1 MNKSYSSG
9 QEQIPA
15 DHFSSRKL
23 GIVKDTESRDNEPQ
37 FYQKE
42 EQSNSDMNDQSSD
55 NVNDINAN
63 DQSHNSER
71 MSGPGVTV
79 QKNYQMNPWQNGDRR
94 GRLAKFHKNEEILQI
109 EEIVI
114 DEEIQDFRDK
124 NERIV

>member
-1 MNKSYSSG
+1 MS
-9 QEQIPA
+9 A
-15 DHFSSRKL
+15 DPFSSSKL
-23 GIVKDTESRDNEPQ
+23 GTAKDTESRDNVPQ

-42 EQSNSDMNDQSSD
+42 EQSNSDMNDQLSD

-63 DQSHNSER
+63 DQSHSSER
-71 MSGPGVTV
+71 MSGLGVTV

-94 GRLAKFHKNEEILQI
+94 GRLAQKHKNEEILEL

-114 DEEIQDFRDK
+114 DEKIQDFRDK